1 MLTGTRRR
9 EKTVVIMKLT
19 KRIVD
24 AQNPSNKAYYKW
36 DSELSGFGLK
46 ILPSGKKTYLI
57 QYRLGGRAGR
67 TRRMTIGRHGVL
79 TAEQAR
85 TQAKLLLGQVATGLD
100 PAAEKD
106 RDKTAITVERLLGQ
120 FFVEHVQVKL
130 KKLTQENYEAVIRL
144 NISKVFKRMSIEK
157 VSRQDVARLHFD
169 LRDRPYAANK
179 TLAVLSKFFNWCEKY
194 GHRPDHTNP
203 CRHIDKYR
211 EVARQ
216 RFLSPDEQKRLGNAL
231 NQAEDEGLATPYA
244 IRALKLLSLTGARLR
259 EILDLKWEYVDF
271 ERGVIELPTSKT
283 GAKTIYLNPLA
294 IQIIESTP
302 KQRGNPY
309 VICGLVQ
316 GKPINNLQKPWR
328 RIRKLADLDDVR
340 IHDLRHTF
348 ASVAVNGGMSLPMIG
363 ALLGHTQPATTARYA
378 HLAIDPLKRASELV
392 SHQIQTVH

>member
-1 MLTGTRRR
+1 
-9 EKTVVIMKLT
+9 MKLT

-24 AQNPSNKAYYKW
+24 AQKPTHKAYYKW
-36 DSELSGFGLK
+36 DSELSGFGIK
-46 ILPSGKKTYLI
+46 VLPSGKKTYLV
-57 QYRLGGRAGR
+57 QYRIGGRSGR

-85 TQAKLLLGQVATGLD
+85 AQAKLLLGQVATGLD
-100 PAAEKD
+100 PATEKD
-106 RDKTAITVERLLGQ
+106 ENKTAISVDRLLGQ
-120 FFVEHVQVKL
+120 FFVEHVEVKL

-144 NISKVFKRMSIEK
+144 NIPQSFKRMPIEK

-203 CRHIDKYR
+203 CRHVDKYR

-216 RFLSPDEQKRLGNAL
+216 RFLSSDEQKRLGDAL

-294 IQIIESTP
+294 IEIIESTP

-316 GKPINNLQKPWR
+316 GKPINNLQKPWI
-328 RIRKLADLDDVR
+328 RIRKLANLDDVR

-392 SHQIQTVH
+392 SEQILTVH

>member
-1 MLTGTRRR
+1 
-9 EKTVVIMKLT
+9 MKLT

-24 AQNPSNKAYYKW
+24 AQKPTHKAYHKW
-36 DSELSGFGLK
+36 DSELSGFGIK
-46 ILPSGKKTYLI
+46 VLPSGKKTYLV
-57 QYRLGGRAGR
+57 QYRIGGRSGR

-85 TQAKLLLGQVATGLD
+85 AQAKLLLGQVATGLD
-100 PAAEKD
+100 PATEKD
-106 RDKTAITVERLLGQ
+106 ENKTAISVDRLLGQ
-120 FFVEHVQVKL
+120 FFVEHVEVKL

-144 NISKVFKRMSIEK
+144 NIPQSFKRMPIEK

-203 CRHIDKYR
+203 CRHVDKYR

-216 RFLSPDEQKRLGNAL
+216 RFLSSDEQKRLGDAL

-271 ERGVIELPTSKT
+271 DRGVIELPTSKT

-294 IQIIESTP
+294 IEIIESTP
-302 KQRGNPY
+302 KQMGNPY

-316 GKPINNLQKPWR
+316 GKPINNLQKPWI
-328 RIRKLADLDDVR
+328 RIIKLANLDDVR

-392 SHQIQTVH
+392 SEQILTVH

>member
-1 MLTGTRRR
+1 
-9 EKTVVIMKLT
+9 MKLT

-24 AQNPSNKAYYKW
+24 IQKPKDKTYFLW
-36 DSELSGFGLK
+36 DADLAGFGVK

-57 QYRLGGRAGR
+57 QYRMGGRSQR
-67 TRRMTIGRHGVL
+67 TRRMTIGAHGIL
-79 TAEQAR
+79 TTEQAR
-85 TQAKLLLGQVATGLD
+85 GQAKVLLGQVAIGTD
-100 PAAEKD
+100 PATEKD
-106 RDKTAITVERLLGQ
+106 EEKSAITVERLLEQ
-120 FFVEHVQVKL
+120 FFVEHVQLKL

-144 NISKVFKRMSIEK
+144 NIPKSFKRMAIQK
-157 VSRQDVARLHFD
+157 VARQDVAKLHFD
-169 LRDRPYAANK
+169 LRDRPSAANK

-194 GHRPDHTNP
+194 GHRSDHTNP
-203 CRHIDKYR
+203 CRHVEKYR
-211 EVARQ
+211 VVARQ
-216 RFLSPDEQKRLGNAL
+216 RFLSSEEQAKLGEVL
-231 NQAEDEGLATPYA
+231 IRAEVESLASPYA

-283 GAKTIYLNPLA
+283 GAKTIYLNTLA
-294 IQIIESTP
+294 VRLIQESP
-302 KQRGNPY
+302 KQKGNPY
-309 VICGLVQ
+309 VLCGLKP

-328 RIRKLADLDDVR
+328 RIRKLADLEDVR

-392 SHQIQTVH
+392 SEQIRTVN